1 MHNTFTVQPLLK
13 GVPLDDGAFE
23 GSAPSGFRSF
33 IDRQSNTP
41 SGTGSPSGGRSTGIF
56 NRARPV
62 VESLDT
68 FENNLYIGT
77 SDGYLLHYIVDEQIS
92 ADMDIPQSQLVSRTP
107 LGFGKKIVEQI
118 KVLAAIRVAIVLC
131 DSTVSFYSLPDFAP
145 YPQQAMPHIKGVT
158 TFAIDESQKG
168 IPLEDGS
175 FRLCVTKRRIIQFY
189 YLWYDG
195 ISEPRDLSLPNGS
208 LSTIRWGSHVCFA
221 DSQDF
226 GLIDVRA
233 GRMISVLPVSQGR
246 SGTGH
251 HAGVVKPV
259 CAAIG
264 ENEFLM
270 ASATGSGQTTI
281 GIFCSAS
288 GDPVRGTLQWS
299 SYPRMLGV
307 EFPYVAA
314 LLRNNTV
321 EIHNILDQK
330 LVQVVR
336 FDASMEARALVQ
348 TPGLPVWVAALS
360 HVLATRTK
368 PPEDAQEQ
376 AGQLEHALRLATVP
390 ARLLIAGKDG
400 VSALVITPLVLK
412 ADMLL
417 HQGRIEEAIL
427 LSEKALSTIS
437 ADNLHRER
445 LSHEV
450 NYVNQ
455 KAGFIYLGE
464 TLFDDAFA
472 LFEKGNI
479 DPRILIY
486 LFEDVLQ
493 EPDMLDHVDVYQ
505 GVRDALTRIG
515 SIQKLIARTMA
526 KGGNEQDAEFSNML
540 LANAKDVFTNSLTKF
555 RRRNSG
561 RKLPPNMVEA
571 VQAVDTAL
579 LGIWVDNRN
588 TKELYA
594 LLSGHNECIP
604 HLSDPK
610 LQQSSMHYALSLWH
624 RTRGNHRETLRIW
637 KALQQGEI
645 QDADF
650 SNGLHQMA
658 DLLSTTTDLDI
669 IHEFAWWILE
679 QSEQLGL
686 RIFMPS
692 DPKRAALFDT
702 EQVLA
707 QLETKASQE
716 GVVWYLEYLV
726 YQRKSDKS
734 DHHSKLALWY
744 IKMLEDELRIADKA
758 LLQEQIAKD
767 YLKEQQ
773 RILLN
778 ADVASSRMNKDKH
791 TILGRT
797 FLNFL
802 QGQIAS
808 KGPDRVTQQR
818 IKLLQL
824 LLSSSRYQSST
835 ILPRLE
841 SIPCLLAERGVVLGQ
856 TGQHKACVRILVHDL
871 GDFLSVEQF
880 CANAGMFSVAKKIS
894 TKTLTSSSAT
904 IKKKE
909 RDEAAVKGDVE
920 SLAVHQSDT
929 QDIKQTL
936 FMLLLREYL
945 EIPYEHQRMVL
956 VLHLLDTQAI
966 YLDVA
971 EVLDL
976 LPPVWSIDMVQQ
988 FFIRSLRSSQH
999 EHREL
1004 QIIKGMTLGDNLM
1017 VSEQLYKTYEE
1028 IGPVVVTAETVCAF
1042 CKNAVGDVVFM
1053 RTADG
1058 HIAHLHCG
1066 P

>member
-1 MHNTFTVQPLLK
+1 
-13 GVPLDDGAFE
+13 
-23 GSAPSGFRSF
+23 
-33 IDRQSNTP
+33 
-41 SGTGSPSGGRSTGIF
+41 
-56 NRARPV
+56 
-62 VESLDT
+62 
-68 FENNLYIGT
+68 
-77 SDGYLLHYIVDEQIS
+77 
-92 ADMDIPQSQLVSRTP
+92 MDIPQSQLVSRTP

-368 PPEDAQEQ
+368 QPEDAQEQ

-479 DPRILIY
+479 DPRILIH

-571 VQAVDTAL
+571 
-579 LGIWVDNRN
+579 I
-588 TKELYA
+588 
-594 LLSGHNECIP
+594 
-604 HLSDPK
+604 
-610 LQQSSMHYALSLWH
+610 
-624 RTRGNHRETLRIW
+624 
-637 KALQQGEI
+637 QQGEI
-645 QDADF
+645 RDADF

-658 DLLSTTTDLDI
+658 DLLSTTTDLEI
-669 IHEFAWWILE
+669 IHDFAWGILE

-744 IKMLEDELRIADKA
+744 IKMLEDELRIADKT

-824 LLSSSRYQSST
+824 LISSSRYQSST

-894 TKTLTSSSAT
+894 TKTLASSSAT
-904 IKKKE
+904 TKKKE

-920 SLAVHQSDT
+920 SLAVHEADT

-1066 P
+1066 PQPLVASGRTEL